1 MMNKD
6 THIRPSSYDR
16 LQEQIDRQ
24 VADIQTINAAED
36 LAEQHMQ
43 AAVEAQNKPWWKHLF
58 KHKPFRH

>member
-1 MMNKD
+1 MIDKD
-6 THIRPSSYDR
+6 THIRPNSYDK

-43 AAVEAQNKPWWKHLF
+43 AAVEARNKPWWKRLF
-58 KHKPFRH
+58 KHKSSRQ